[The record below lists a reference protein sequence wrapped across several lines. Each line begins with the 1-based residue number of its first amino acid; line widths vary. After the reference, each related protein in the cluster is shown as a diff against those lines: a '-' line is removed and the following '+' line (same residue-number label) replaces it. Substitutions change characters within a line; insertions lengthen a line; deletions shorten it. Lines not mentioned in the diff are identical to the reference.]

1 MYPVKL
7 IYSYLVDCFTGVS
20 GKEGAIQLASKA
32 LIKKNIDKSLHYE
45 GNAIIE
51 TTPETDDS
59 VQKVMGTYSDSVS
72 DCICIH

>member
-7 IYSYLVDCFTGVS
+7 ICSYLLDRFTGVS

-32 LIKKNIDKSLHYE
+32 LIKKNVDKSLHYE
-45 GNAIIE
+45 GNAINE
-51 TTPETDDS
+51 TIPETDDS
-59 VQKVMGTYSDSVS
+59 VQKVIDTYSDSVS

>member
-7 IYSYLVDCFTGVS
+7 IYNCLDRFTGVS
-20 GKEGAIQLASKA
+20 GKEGAIQLTSEA
-32 LIKKNIDKSLHYE
+32 LIKKNIDKSLLYE

-59 VQKVMGTYSDSVS
+59 VQKVINAYSDSVS